1 MFSGVQ
7 RSARDFLSSIS
18 TELGVAYHSICVH
31 SLGETCSILLS
42 IWGVVEYS
50 SIDRLIHDIVAG
62 FSQYYKKSE
71 FSRRNA
77 TQTPSDS
84 LMDLNGP
91 DGLRTV

>member
-7 RSARDFLSSIS
+7 RPARDFLLSIS
-18 TELGVAYHSICVH
+18 TELGVAYHSICMQ

-42 IWGVVEYS
+42 IPGVVEDS
-50 SIDRLIHDIVAG
+50 SIDRLIHDIVAH
-62 FSQYYKKSE
+62 FSPYYQKSE
-71 FSRRNA
+71 FSRPNA

-91 DGLRTV
+91 DGLRMV